1 MARFLTL
8 LWEPNSADMKRV
20 VCLLIILCVGLA
32 ACRKVKNLATITAH
46 IPYDYDLTIP
56 DYIDTFDVPVGTG
69 LDIALPPIA
78 VQTNSSENLAKYHTT
93 SSKIVDVKLST
104 LSLRIIQPPVTNFNF
119 VSSMS
124 AYLSA
129 SGLPE
134 IQVASING
142 IPKGVD
148 SISLTCSGADLKDYF
163 LADMIYI
170 RLQGHFN
177 SIPPPNTT
185 FRIHS
190 VFTLRANPLY

>member
-1 MARFLTL
+1 
-8 LWEPNSADMKRV
+8 MKRV
-20 VCLLIILCVGLA
+20 ACLLIILCVGLA
-32 ACRKVKNLATITAH
+32 ACRKIKNLATITAH

-56 DYIDTFDVPVGTG
+56 GYIDTVNIPVGTG

-78 VQTNSSENLAKYHTT
+78 VQTNSSENLAKYHTS

-104 LSLRIIQPPVTNFNF
+104 LSIRIIQPPGANFNF

-134 IQVASING
+134 IQVASINA
-142 IPKGVD
+142 IPHGVD
-148 SISLTCSGADLKDYF
+148 SIALTCSDTDLKNYF

-170 RLQGHFN
+170 KLQGHFN

-185 FRIHS
+185 FRIHT